1 MNWEDHRKSHRGGR
15 NPQIISIFL
24 EEDKEGSGDDLST
37 NQMASELVKW
47 KPYSCPTLQ
56 SFKGKEAEGNEA
68 YLFDIS
74 RVEQIFDYLVK
85 DQQIWLPEGKKIPPS
100 KRLRNK
106 RYCKWHNAYN
116 HSTTNCLVF
125 RNTIQRALK
134 EGKLRLIEKGNEMQV
149 DVNPFTS
156 TDISMVSA
164 TRFPSKSRPNVG
176 G

>member
-1 MNWEDHRKSHRGGR
+1 
-15 NPQIISIFL
+15 
-24 EEDKEGSGDDLST
+24 
-37 NQMASELVKW
+37 MASELVKW

-74 RVEQIFDYLVK
+74 RVEQIFDYL
-85 DQQIWLPEGKKIPPS
+85 GKKIPPS

-134 EGKLRLIEKGNEMQV
+134 EGKLRLIEKGNEM
-149 DVNPFTS
+149 
-156 TDISMVSA
+156 
-164 TRFPSKSRPNVG
+164 
-176 G
+176 